1 MNTKIIFGVFS
12 AMVLMAG
19 CGTVARS
26 SGAMQ
31 VGPDTY
37 RIMARA
43 SMASQAESQKMAF
56 GEANLYCTSLSKKM
70 VTTNTRSTE
79 FDGFELTFR
88 CLRDGDPDLVRPI
101 LQKAPDTV
109 IQVK

>member
-1 MNTKIIFGVFS
+1 MKNRMFVTIS
-12 AMVLMAG
+12 ALTFLGG

-31 VGPDTY
+31 IGPDTY

-43 SMASQAESQKMAF
+43 SMANQLGSQQMAF
-56 GEANLYCTSLSKKM
+56 SEANVFCNSQGKKM

-79 FDGFELTFR
+79 LDGYEVTFR
-88 CLRDGDPDLVRPI
+88 CLKDGDPDLIRPS
-101 LQKAPDTV
+101 LQRSPDTV

>member
-1 MNTKIIFGVFS
+1 MKKIF
-12 AMVLMAG
+12 VLTMIAALAG
-19 CGTVARS
+19 CGAVAKS

-43 SMASQAESQKMAF
+43 SMANQAESQRMAF
-56 GEANLYCTSLSKKM
+56 GEANGYCSSLGKKM

-79 FDGFELTFR
+79 YDGYEVTFR
-88 CLRDGDPDLVRPI
+88 CLKDGDPDLVRPV

>member
-1 MNTKIIFGVFS
+1 MKKILIFTLI
-12 AMVLMAG
+12 AWLAG

-31 VGPDTY
+31 IGPDTY

-43 SMASQAESQKMAF
+43 PMASQAGSQKMAF
-56 GEANLYCTSLSKKM
+56 GEANEYCTSLGKKM
-70 VTTNTRSTE
+70 VTTNTKSSE
-79 FDGFELTFR
+79 LDGYEVTFR
-88 CLRDGDPDLVRPI
+88 CLKDGDPDLVRPM
-101 LQKAPDTV
+101 LQRSPDTV

>member
-1 MNTKIIFGVFS
+1 MKNIF
-12 AMVLMAG
+12 VLTLIAALAG
-19 CGTVARS
+19 CGAVARS
-26 SGAMQ
+26 SGPMSI
-31 VGPDTY
+31 GPDTY

-43 SMASQAESQKMAF
+43 SLASQAESQKMAF
-56 GEANLYCTSLSKKM
+56 GEANGYCSSLGKKM

-79 FDGFELTFR
+79 SDGYEVTFR
-88 CLRDGDPDLVRPI
+88 CLKDGDPDLVRPV